1 MKFVSRLLLPIVLV
15 TAVSTVYGAQLP
27 AIAAAGCGPLPLIH
41 DVAGEE
47 EPLLHTFASI
57 EKLTATDPGF
67 RTFLDELGRASV
79 ENRLNEHFL
88 GYTPLHRAALAGNF
102 DVASELLKAGA
113 NKDALVDGAFDQS
126 FNGKK
131 AFDLVP
137 DLPVAKL
144 GDVPPNFALKWLLE
158 IGYP

>member
-1 MKFVSRLLLPIVLV
+1 MKFVSRLLLPIVMV
-15 TAVSTVYGAQLP
+15 TAASTTYGSSTP
-27 AIAAAGCGPLPLIH
+27 APDCGPLPLVH
-41 DVAGEE
+41 YVAGQQ

-57 EKLTATDPGF
+57 NCLKPTDPGF
-67 RTFLDELGRASV
+67 RVFLDELYNGSWDKKD
-79 ENRLNEHFL
+79 ELFL
-88 GYTPLHRAALAGNF
+88 GYTPLHYAALAGNF

-126 FNGKK
+126 FNDKK

-137 DLPVAKL
+137 DLPAAKS

-158 IGYP
+158 IGYPQ